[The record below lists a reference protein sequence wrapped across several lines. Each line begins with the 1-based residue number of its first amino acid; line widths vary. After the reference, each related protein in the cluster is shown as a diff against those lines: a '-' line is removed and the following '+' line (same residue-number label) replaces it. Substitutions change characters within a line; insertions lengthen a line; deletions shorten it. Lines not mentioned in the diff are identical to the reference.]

1 LIHINLRNARETCP
15 RLEGK
20 KEYIKVQ
27 VELEVKYKTKSE
39 VHSDD
44 YFALTQPFIAIS
56 FSTLTLALTLR
67 FEGEIHA

>member
-1 LIHINLRNARETCP
+1 MIHINLRNARETCP

-56 FSTLTLALTLR
+56 FSTLTLALTLH
-67 FEGEIHA
+67 FEGENHA